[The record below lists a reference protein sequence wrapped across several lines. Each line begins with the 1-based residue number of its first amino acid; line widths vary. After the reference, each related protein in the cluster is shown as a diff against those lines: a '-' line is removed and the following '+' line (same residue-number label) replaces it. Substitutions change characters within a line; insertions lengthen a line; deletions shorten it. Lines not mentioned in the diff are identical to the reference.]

1 MIHVGFKNFI
11 NEEKIVA
18 VVDFTIKS
26 QPILR
31 AINNARDM
39 GMVIDATMGRK
50 ANTVIFADSGHVI
63 LTHPVQE
70 TISKRIEEAKNA

>member
-39 GMVIDATMGRK
+39 GMVIDVTMGRLTK
-50 ANTVIFADSGHVI
+50 TAIFMESGHIVLSHS
-63 LTHPVQE
+63 LTE
-70 TISKRIEEAKNA
+70 TITERLKEAKQC

>member
-1 MIHVGFKNFI
+1 MNIGFSNFV
-11 NEEKIVA
+11 NEEKIIA
-18 VVDFTIKS
+18 IADLSTKS
-26 QPILR
+26 QPITR
-31 AINNARDM
+31 AVKNAKDM

>member
-1 MIHVGFKNFI
+1 MVNIGFSNFV
-11 NEEKIVA
+11 NEEKIIA
-18 VVDFTIKS
+18 IADFSTKS
-26 QPILR
+26 QPITR
-31 AINNARDM
+31 AVNNAKDM